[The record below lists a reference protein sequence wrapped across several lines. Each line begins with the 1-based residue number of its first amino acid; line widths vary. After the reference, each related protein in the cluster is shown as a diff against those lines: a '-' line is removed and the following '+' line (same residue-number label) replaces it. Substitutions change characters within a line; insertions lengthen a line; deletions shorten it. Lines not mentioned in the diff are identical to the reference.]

1 MTDHGAPISYMTLA
15 EGTPVYA
22 SGGEQVGTVHRVLA
36 DVEADIFDGLI
47 LRTQDGERFV
57 DAPAVGDLF
66 EDAAFLQLSA
76 AQARHLHPPDAN
88 PAVMGADPDDAEEPE
103 LRDRLRRAWD
113 LISGRY

>member
-1 MTDHGAPISYMTLA
+1 MADHGAPIAYMTLA

-36 DVEADIFDGLI
+36 DEGADIFDGLI
-47 LRTQDGERFV
+47 LDTDEGERFA

-66 EDAAFLQLSA
+66 ERAAFLTLTA
-76 AQARHLHPPDAN
+76 AQARHLHEPDAN
-88 PAVMGADPDDAEEPE
+88 PAVVQADVDDPEEPD